1 MFVVVIVGSYREKS
15 EFPRIFQRTRR
26 AYNTGKGEERTGK
39 GLPVCSTEKKQEDK
53 KYGKI

>member
-15 EFPRIFQRTRR
+15 EFPRIFQTTRR
-26 AYNTGKGEERTGK
+26 AYNTEKGKERTGK

-53 KYGKI
+53 KHGKI